1 MTRTRIVLVE
11 PDGFGGLVHF
21 AFQLANALADEGADV
36 TLLTSRHYELA
47 HLPHRCRLDASLPM
61 WPNVRLS
68 RPPGGMP
75 RFLLTAGHRIR
86 RVTRGVRLLMV
97 WAALTRRLLRDRPD
111 VVQFSAIRFPI
122 LGLFLRYLNHKGL
135 VLTQVCH
142 EYVPREN
149 GPLGQ
154 ALARR
159 TGRWVHE
166 SFSMIFLAGNSVRE
180 AFLATFPIEPGRT
193 QTISLGAESPF
204 PATSDNPSE
213 LRERYG
219 IGQADP
225 VALFFGGLRPSKG
238 IEDLV
243 AAFAGVVRAVPNA
256 KLLVVGSPQAGV
268 RSEAYVEQAR
278 AAGVHASVRVDARYV
293 PIDEV
298 GAVMRTADV
307 VVLPYRSGTASA
319 VLHVAY
325 AFGRPVIVTAVGSL
339 AEAVVDGRTG
349 LVVPAGD
356 RDRLTA
362 ALVRVLSDR
371 TLAETMGREGRQWSA
386 ERHAW
391 PVIARQI
398 LASTEEARARHLS
411 TH

>member
-1 MTRTRIVLVE
+1 MTRTRIVVVE
-11 PDGFGGLVHF
+11 PDGFGGLAHF

-47 HLPHRCRLDASLPM
+47 HLPHRCRLDASLST
-61 WPNVRLS
+61 WPNVRRS
-68 RPPGGMP
+68 SPPGWMP
-75 RFLLTAGHRIR
+75 PFLLNAGHRIR
-86 RVTRGVRLLMV
+86 RVARGVRLVMV

-111 VVQFSAIRFPI
+111 VVQFSAIRFPV

-142 EYVPREN
+142 EYVPREK
-149 GPLGQ
+149 GAIGQ

-159 TGRWVHE
+159 TGRWVYE

-180 AFLATFPIEPGRT
+180 AFLATFPIDRANT
-193 QTISLGAESPF
+193 QTISLGAESLF
-204 PATSDNPSE
+204 PATSATGE
-213 LRERYG
+213 LREPYG
-219 IGQADP
+219 IGQTEP

-243 AAFAGVVRAVPNA
+243 SAFAGVVRAVPNA
-256 KLLVVGSPQAGV
+256 KLLIVGSPQVGV
-268 RSEAYVEQAR
+268 RPEAYVEQAR
-278 AAGVHASVRVDARYV
+278 AAGVHESVTVDARYV
-293 PIDEV
+293 PLDEV

-319 VLHVAY
+319 VLQVAY
-325 AFGRPVIVTAVGSL
+325 AFARPVIVTAVGSL

-356 RDRLTA
+356 RDSLTA

-391 PVIARQI
+391 PAVARQI
-398 LASTEEARARHLS
+398 LTSTQAARARHP
-411 TH
+411 TTC